1 MWPLSK
7 SSAEEEVNLGVVGI
21 EEVEE
26 EETEVEEEVVR
37 IKVKERIIKIGGQ
50 I

>member
-7 SSAEEEVNLGVVGI
+7 SSAEEEVSLGVVGI

-37 IKVKERIIKIGGQ
+37 IKVKKRIIKIGGQ

>member
-7 SSAEEEVNLGVVGI
+7 SSAEEEVSLGAVGI

-37 IKVKERIIKIGGQ
+37 IKVKERIIK
-50 I
+50 